1 MTTSEQPPGRPPQPE
16 GHDASRTPEVPA
28 PVHAADLGPWT
39 RRALW
44 GLRMFAILVS
54 AMVVY
59 TFISQL

>member
-1 MTTSEQPPGRPPQPE
+1 MTTSGHTPGRRPQPE
-16 GHDASRTPEVPA
+16 GKDSGMTPDVPA
-28 PVHAADLGPWT
+28 PVDAADLAPRT
-39 RRALW
+39 RKALW